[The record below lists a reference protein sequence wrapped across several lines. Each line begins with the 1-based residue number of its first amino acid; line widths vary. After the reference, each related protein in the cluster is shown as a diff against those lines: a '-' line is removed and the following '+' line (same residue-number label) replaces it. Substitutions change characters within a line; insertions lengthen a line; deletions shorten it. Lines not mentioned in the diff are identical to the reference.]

1 MGATF
6 WKAFK
11 AVSVFHMETYII
23 NFAWPYFDQYQH
35 IAATGFAINDEISP
49 LI

>member
-6 WKAFK
+6 WNFY
-11 AVSVFHMETYII
+11 METYIVW
-23 NFAWPYFDQYQH
+23 FAWPYFDQYRH

-49 LI
+49 FI